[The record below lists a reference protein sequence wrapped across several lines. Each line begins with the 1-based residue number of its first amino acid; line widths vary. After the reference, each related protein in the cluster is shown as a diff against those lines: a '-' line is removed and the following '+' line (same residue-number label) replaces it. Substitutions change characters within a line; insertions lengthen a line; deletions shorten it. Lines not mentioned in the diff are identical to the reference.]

1 MSKFK
6 KKTYSNI
13 FGVSIAL
20 GSLGLIASDLTKY
33 ESKNMVIGQDN
44 DKNLV
49 IGNELNSVTRAS
61 NQFDYT
67 PIADNKYSAPI
78 STESG
83 YIGYSDDQRQLIMT
97 AYEGVEIWRLD
108 LNTNSDF
115 KSFYS
120 TQYPNAN
127 SSSVKIIS
135 WKYLQEKD
143 IIVIL
148 VSDTNNNEYKN
159 GLVFAVEAS
168 TGLVFTPIKNAN
180 NQADPL
186 SNSTKV
192 LDGVTVLYKNSNGDI
207 IATVDGQMQ
216 TNNNFP
222 TLNTKKAGYAEVST
236 KITISDVNGISSFRG
251 IGSNALGVQDGQ
263 ISADKWILT
272 ALVEGKSGSN
282 SNFVLLTAPIA
293 NATSADGRNDDAY
306 KQKIVMVDDNLKPIH
321 KTNGQI
327 VSVDTKYGMAI
338 TTKISKNLNDIPKY
352 GFYANNTNS
361 NISSSVFVIA
371 GRCNAVYKFN
381 YDQSNKNVTIDKFLN
396 MQDGVNKLDQD
407 VSSFYYDDVTQRLI
421 TSNLWSSSNA
431 SVGYTNLSE
440 SQLRYYTILA
450 GNGEGQPI
458 QNVKTFT
465 AVFSKTKINESPIIV
480 FDKTDKSKTLGYYF
494 QNGTNLSNS
503 INLPYRNY
511 NDVVAEIKRQDF
523 YNNSIPS
530 SIKSDQLN
538 KLLQLSGNPNKGTW
552 HISSAPIGDDENGV
566 LTVDYT
572 VQYQKWWTNNS
583 TDYASFH
590 VKRIVDGM
598 YKKEGI
604 FDLVTERTNDETNNV
619 KFDKINELKSIKYP
633 SDVTNLEIIN
643 NFVTLNMK
651 DKNGQ
656 LIQLQESDI
665 IKTANDEDGTLSIS
679 IDISKYLP
687 TGFNESYY
695 KKTFTYDGFLNS
707 KGYDVKI
714 NDIPTL
720 QSNGFL
726 NQYPSQVTL
735 SDVLDKLVVLGPKF
749 PTSQDEWV
757 YTIIPND
764 VDGSITISLTSKN
777 QLVPS
782 NKKQI
787 LTSKKIEGFKAV
799 GNDFKNINIK
809 EYNGLLTTQEIW
821 NEYDDAVKN
830 GKNVLST
837 TLSSLIS
844 VPYMS
849 FDQLNL
855 SLNGSI
861 SENSLPLSI
870 SFKNGSVSQLFIG
883 TQPLT
888 WTSQNLNDLMI
899 SKLLE
904 YPFKTNVK
912 INTAN
917 QDFSWNKPVDY
928 QGNAI
933 DIDTSAK
940 EVKIDLGSVRY
951 QNISK
956 EMYADDISKETVIND
971 LFSASYYD
979 VNSIVLS
986 PNRSAGALVVTI
998 YATSGSGS
1006 NQVLNKFAFNAT
1018 NNSIIPEGGQVY
1030 KRIELTGFK
1039 TPVSPYAIWVPVIAS
1054 FAIIA
1059 AAIVFIVYLKVIKRN
1074 LRKTVRNTHDVQ
1086 YLNKLKDNNQ
1096 KRLEMLKN
1104 KKHSNVIKYV
1114 EKNSSK

>member
-13 FGVSIAL
+13 LGVSIAL

-33 ESKNMVIGQDN
+33 ESKNIVIGQDN

-49 IGNELNSVTRAS
+49 IDNELNSVTRAS

-67 PIADNKYSAPI
+67 PIANNKYSAPI

-120 TQYPNAN
+120 AQYPNTN

-222 TLNTKKAGYAEVST
+222 TLNIKKAGYGEVST
-236 KITISDVNGISSFRG
+236 KITISGVNGISSFRG

-263 ISADKWILT
+263 TSADKWILT

-282 SNFVLLTAPIA
+282 SNFVLLTSPIG
-293 NATSADGRNDDAY
+293 NAVSADKQGGAY

-321 KTNGQI
+321 NAGGQI

-338 TTKISKNLNDIPKY
+338 TTNISKDLNDIPKY
-352 GFYANNTNS
+352 GFYANNDNP

-381 YDQSNKNVTIDKFLN
+381 YNQTNKTVAIDKFLD
-396 MQDGVNKLDQD
+396 MQDGTKKLDQD
-407 VSSFYYDDVTQRLI
+407 VFSFYYDDVTQRVI

-431 SVGYTNLSE
+431 SVGYTDLSE
-440 SQLRYYTILA
+440 TTLKYYRILA
-450 GNGEGQPI
+450 GNGESKPI

-465 AVFSKTKINESPIIV
+465 PVFSKTKINESPIIV
-480 FDKTDKSKTLGYYF
+480 FDKTDKSKTFGYYF
-494 QNGTNLSNS
+494 VNGNTLSGP

-511 NDVVAEIKRQDF
+511 NDVEAEIKKQDF
-523 YNNSIPS
+523 YNGAIPS
-530 SIKSDQLN
+530 SVKSEELN
-538 KLLQLSGNPNKGTW
+538 KLLKLSGNPNKGTW
-552 HISSAPIGDDENGV
+552 HISSTPTGDDKNGT
-566 LTVDYT
+566 LTVEYT
-572 VQYQKWWTNNS
+572 VKYQKWWSNIT
-583 TDYASFH
+583 TDYASFNIKK
-590 VKRIVDGM
+590 VIDGM
-598 YKKEGI
+598 YKKDGV
-604 FDLVTERTNDETNNV
+604 FNLVTERTNDESNNV

-633 SDVTNLEIIN
+633 SDVTGLEIIN

-651 DKNGQ
+651 NKNGQ

-687 TGFNESYY
+687 TGFDESYY

-707 KGYDVKI
+707 KGYEIKI
-714 NDIPTL
+714 NDNATL

-726 NQYPSQVTL
+726 DQYPSQVTL
-735 SDVLDKLVVLGPKF
+735 SNVLDKLVVLGPKF
-749 PTSQDEWV
+749 PTPSDQWDFI
-757 YTIIPND
+757 TIPND
-764 VDGSITISLTSKN
+764 VDGSITISLASKN
-777 QLVPS
+777 QFVPS
-782 NKKQI
+782 NKKQV
-787 LTSKKIEGFKAV
+787 LTSMKIDGFKSI

-809 EYNGLLTTQEIW
+809 EYNGLLTAQEIW

-844 VPYMS
+844 VPYMN

-861 SENSLPLSI
+861 SENILPLSI

-940 EVKIDLGSVRY
+940 EVKIDLGLARY

-1006 NQVLNKFAFNAT
+1006 NQVLNKSVFNAT

-1039 TPVSPYAIWVPVIAS
+1039 TPISPYAIWVPVIAS

-1074 LRKTVRNTHDVQ
+1074 LRKTVRNTHDVE

-1096 KRLEMLKN
+1096 KRLETLKN

>member
-13 FGVSIAL
+13 LGVSIAL

-49 IGNELNSVTRAS
+49 IANELNSVTRAN

-67 PIADNKYSAPI
+67 PIANNKYSAPI

-120 TQYPNAN
+120 AQYPKAN

-222 TLNTKKAGYAEVST
+222 TLNIKKVGYAEVSS

-272 ALVEGKSGSN
+272 AVVEGKTGSN
-282 SNFVLLTAPIA
+282 SNFVLLTSPIG
-293 NATSADGRNDDAY
+293 NAVSADKQSGAY

-321 KTNGQI
+321 NASGQI

-338 TTKISKNLNDIPKY
+338 KTNISKDLNDIPKY
-352 GFYANNTNS
+352 GFYANNANP

-381 YDQSNKNVTIDKFLN
+381 YNQTNKTVAIDKFLD
-396 MQDGVNKLDQD
+396 MQDGTKKLDQD
-407 VSSFYYDDVTQRLI
+407 VFSFYYDDVTQRVI

-431 SVGYTNLSE
+431 SVGYTDLSE
-440 SQLRYYTILA
+440 ATLKYYRILA
-450 GNGEGQPI
+450 GNGESKPI

-465 AVFSKTKINESPIIV
+465 PVFSKTRINESPIIV
-480 FDKTDKSKTLGYYF
+480 FDKTDKSKTFGYYF
-494 QNGTNLSNS
+494 VNGNTLSGP

-511 NDVVAEIKRQDF
+511 NDVEAEIKKQDF
-523 YNNSIPS
+523 YNGVIPS
-530 SIKSDQLN
+530 SVKSEQLN
-538 KLLQLSGNPNKGTW
+538 KLLKLSGNPNKGTW
-552 HISSAPIGDDENGV
+552 HISSTPTGDDKNGT
-566 LTVDYT
+566 LTVEYT
-572 VQYQKWWTNNS
+572 VKYQKWWSNIT
-583 TDYASFH
+583 TDYASFNIKK
-590 VKRIVDGM
+590 VIDGM
-598 YKKEGI
+598 YKKDGV
-604 FDLVTERTNDETNNV
+604 FNLVTERTNDESNNV

-633 SDVTNLEIIN
+633 SDVTDLEIIN
-643 NFVTLNMK
+643 NFVTLNMN
-651 DKNGQ
+651 DKNGN
-656 LIQLQESDI
+656 LIQLQELDI
-665 IKTANDEDGTLSIS
+665 TKTANDEDGTLSIS

-687 TGFNESYY
+687 TGFDESYY

-707 KGYDVKI
+707 KGYEIKI
-714 NDIPTL
+714 NDNATL
-720 QSNGFL
+720 KSNGFL
-726 NQYPSQVTL
+726 DQYPSQVTL
-735 SDVLDKLVVLGPKF
+735 SNVLDKLVVLGPKF
-749 PTSQDEWV
+749 PTSSDQWDFI
-757 YTIIPND
+757 TIPND
-764 VDGSITISLTSKN
+764 VDGSITISLASKN
-777 QLVPS
+777 QFVPS
-782 NKKQI
+782 NKKQV
-787 LTSKKIEGFKAV
+787 LTSMKIDGFKSI

-809 EYNGLLTTQEIW
+809 EYNGLLTAQEIW

-830 GKNVLST
+830 GRNVLST

-849 FDQLNL
+849 FDQLNITL
-855 SLNGSI
+855 TGPVND
-861 SENSLPLSI
+861 NSLPLSI
-870 SFKNGSVSQLFIG
+870 SFKNNSVSQLFIG
-883 TQPLT
+883 TQPFI
-888 WTSQNLNDLMI
+888 WTAQNLSNLMQ

-904 YPFKTNVK
+904 YPYKINLN

-917 QDFSWNKPVDY
+917 QDFTWNKPTDY
-928 QGNAI
+928 QGNSI
-933 DIDTSAK
+933 DIDISSK
-940 EVKIDLGSVRY
+940 EVKIDLNNARY
-951 QNISK
+951 ENISK
-956 EMYADDISKETVIND
+956 NMYADDISKETVIND
-971 LFSASYYD
+971 LFSVSYYD
-979 VNSIVLS
+979 VNNIVLS
-986 PNRSAGALVVTI
+986 PNRTTGTLVVTI
-998 YATSGSGS
+998 YATSGTSR
-1006 NQVLNKFAFNAT
+1006 NQFLNTSRLYAT
-1018 NNSIIPEGGQVY
+1018 NDSIIPEGGQVY

-1039 TPVSPYAIWVPVIAS
+1039 TPISPYAIWVPVIAS

-1086 YLNKLKDNNQ
+1086 YLNKLKDSNQ

-1104 KKHSNVIKYV
+1104 KKHSNVIKYA

>member
-20 GSLGLIASDLTKY
+20 GSLGLIASDLPKY

-67 PIADNKYSAPI
+67 PIANNKYSAPI

-120 TQYPNAN
+120 AQYPNAN

-222 TLNTKKAGYAEVST
+222 TLNTKKVGYAEVSS

-251 IGSNALGVQDGQ
+251 IGSKALGVKDGT
-263 ISADKWILT
+263 IAASDWILT
-272 ALVEGKSGSN
+272 AVVEGKTGSN

-293 NATSADGRNDDAY
+293 NTTSADGQTGAY

-321 KTNGQI
+321 NASGQI
-327 VSVDTKYGMAI
+327 VSVNTNYGMAI
-338 TTKISKNLNDIPKY
+338 TTNISKDLNDIPKY
-352 GFYANNTNS
+352 GFYANNANP

-381 YDQSNKNVTIDKFLN
+381 YNQTNKTVVIDKFLN
-396 MQDGVNKLDQD
+396 MQDGAKKLDQD
-407 VSSFYYDDVTQRLI
+407 VFSFYYDDVTQRLI

-440 SQLRYYTILA
+440 TTLKYYRILA
-450 GNGEGQPI
+450 GNGDSKPI

-465 AVFSKTKINESPIIV
+465 PVFSKTKISESPIIV
-480 FDKTDKSKTLGYYF
+480 FDKTDKTKTLGYYF
-494 QNGTNLSNS
+494 QNGTNLSS
-503 INLPYRNY
+503 PINLPYRNY

-552 HISSAPIGDDENGV
+552 HISSAPIGDDNNGV

-707 KGYDVKI
+707 KGYEIKI
-714 NDIPTL
+714 NDNATL

-726 NQYPSQVTL
+726 DQYPSQVTL
-735 SDVLDKLVVLGPKF
+735 SNVLDKLVVLGPKF
-749 PTSQDEWV
+749 PTSSDQWDFI
-757 YTIIPND
+757 TIPND
-764 VDGSITISLTSKN
+764 VDGSITISLASRN
-777 QLVPS
+777 QFVPS
-782 NKKQI
+782 NKKQV
-787 LTSKKIEGFKAV
+787 LTSMKIDGFKSI

-809 EYNGLLTTQEIW
+809 EYNGLLTAQEIW

-830 GKNVLST
+830 GRNVLST

-849 FDQLNL
+849 FDQLNITL
-855 SLNGSI
+855 TGPVND
-861 SENSLPLSI
+861 NSLPLSI
-870 SFKNGSVSQLFIG
+870 SFKNNSVSQLFIG
-883 TQPLT
+883 TQPFI
-888 WTSQNLNDLMI
+888 WTAQNLNNLMQ

-904 YPFKTNVK
+904 YPYKINLN

-917 QDFSWNKPVDY
+917 QDFAWNKPTDY
-928 QGNAI
+928 QGNSI
-933 DIDTSAK
+933 DIDISSK
-940 EVKIDLGSVRY
+940 EVKIDLNNARY
-951 QNISK
+951 ENISK
-956 EMYADDISKETVIND
+956 NMYADDISKETVIND
-971 LFSASYYD
+971 LFSVSYYD
-979 VNSIVLS
+979 VNNIVLS
-986 PNRSAGALVVTI
+986 PNRTTGTLVVTI
-998 YATSGSGS
+998 YATSGTSR
-1006 NQVLNKFAFNAT
+1006 NQFLNTSRLYAT
-1018 NNSIIPEGGQVY
+1018 NDSIIPEGGQVY

-1039 TPVSPYAIWVPVIAS
+1039 TPISPYAIWVPVIAS

-1114 EKNSSK
+1114 EKNNSK

>member
-67 PIADNKYSAPI
+67 PIANNKYSAPI

-120 TQYPNAN
+120 AQYPNAN

-222 TLNTKKAGYAEVST
+222 TLNIKKAGYGEVST
-236 KITISDVNGISSFRG
+236 KITISGVNGISSFRG

-263 ISADKWILT
+263 TSADKWILT

-282 SNFVLLTAPIA
+282 SNFVLLTSPIG
-293 NATSADGRNDDAY
+293 NAVSADKQGGAY

-321 KTNGQI
+321 NAGGQI

-338 TTKISKNLNDIPKY
+338 TTNISKDLNDIPKY
-352 GFYANNTNS
+352 GFYANNDNP

-381 YDQSNKNVTIDKFLN
+381 YNQTNKTVAIDKFLD
-396 MQDGVNKLDQD
+396 MQDGTKKLDQD
-407 VSSFYYDDVTQRLI
+407 VFSFYYDDVTQRVI

-431 SVGYTNLSE
+431 SVGYTDLSE
-440 SQLRYYTILA
+440 TTLKYYRILA
-450 GNGEGQPI
+450 GNGESKPI

-465 AVFSKTKINESPIIV
+465 PVFSKTKINESPIIV
-480 FDKTDKSKTLGYYF
+480 FDKTDKSKTFGYYF
-494 QNGTNLSNS
+494 VNGNTLSGPINLS
-503 INLPYRNY
+503 YRNY
-511 NDVVAEIKRQDF
+511 NDVEAEIKKQDF
-523 YNNSIPS
+523 YNGAIPS
-530 SIKSDQLN
+530 SVKSEELN
-538 KLLQLSGNPNKGTW
+538 KLLKLSGNPNKGTW
-552 HISSAPIGDDENGV
+552 HISSTPTGDDKNGT
-566 LTVDYT
+566 LTVEYT
-572 VQYQKWWTNNS
+572 VKYQKWWSNIT
-583 TDYASFH
+583 TDYASFNIKK
-590 VKRIVDGM
+590 VIDGM
-598 YKKEGI
+598 YKKDGV
-604 FDLVTERTNDETNNV
+604 FNLVTERTNDESNNV

-633 SDVTNLEIIN
+633 SDVTGLEIIN

-651 DKNGQ
+651 NKNGQ

-687 TGFNESYY
+687 TGFDESYY

-707 KGYDVKI
+707 KGYEIKI
-714 NDIPTL
+714 NDNATL

-726 NQYPSQVTL
+726 DQYPSQVTL
-735 SDVLDKLVVLGPKF
+735 SNVLDKLVVLGPKF
-749 PTSQDEWV
+749 PTSSDQWDFI
-757 YTIIPND
+757 TIPND
-764 VDGSITISLTSKN
+764 VDGSITISLASKN
-777 QLVPS
+777 QFVPS
-782 NKKQI
+782 NKKQV
-787 LTSKKIEGFKAV
+787 LTSMKIDGFKSI

-809 EYNGLLTTQEIW
+809 EYNGLLTAQEIW

-844 VPYMS
+844 VPYMN

-940 EVKIDLGSVRY
+940 EVKIDLGSARY

-1006 NQVLNKFAFNAT
+1006 NQVLNKSVFNAT
-1018 NNSIIPEGGQVY
+1018 NDSIIPEGGQVY

-1039 TPVSPYAIWVPVIAS
+1039 TPISPYAIWVPVIAS